1 MASETLRD
9 SGRELGAF
17 LQARR
22 ARIAPESVGIGGAR
36 RRRVRGLRREELAQ
50 LAGISV
56 DYYVRLE
63 QGRANQP
70 SAEVLD
76 ALAGALRLDHTAR
89 AHLVALANRPRA
101 VLPRPAPSPG
111 PITAGLRRVLDGMGE
126 LPAVVIDERLQLLAW
141 NALGSALFGRLDEP
155 AVRDR
160 NQARYLLLDPS
171 AKKTFLDWPERC
183 QEVVALLRHAVGR
196 YPEDS
201 QLAELVAELA
211 EHSADFR
218 ARWAA
223 GDVRMC
229 GVGSKRFW
237 HPVVGPL
244 ELDYE
249 TLHVPPLP
257 GRMGQQLQVFSA
269 APGTEGVEALR
280 RLAEE
285 VNGARGGARDL
296 AVG

>member
-1 MASETLRD
+1 MAADRLRD

-22 ARIAPESVGIGGAR
+22 ARIAPESVGVDGGR
-36 RRRVRGLRREELAQ
+36 RRRVSGLRREELAR

-70 SAEVLD
+70 SPEVLD
-76 ALAGALRLDHTAR
+76 ALARALRLDHTAR
-89 AHLVALANRPRA
+89 AHLTALAGRPRA
-101 VLPRPAPSPG
+101 TAPRPAPSPG
-111 PITAGLRRVLDGMGE
+111 PIRAELRRVLDGLAG
-126 LPAVVIDERLQLLAW
+126 LPAVVLDERLQLLAW
-141 NALGSALFGRLDEP
+141 NALGSALFGGLDEP

-160 NQARYLLLDPS
+160 NQARHLFLDPS
-171 AKKTFLDWPERC
+171 AGETFPDWPDRR

-196 YPEDS
+196 YPEDD

-211 EHSADFR
+211 ERSADFR
-218 ARWAA
+218 TRWAA

-229 GVGSKRFW
+229 GEGSKRFG
-237 HPVVGPL
+237 HPTVGPL

-269 APGTEGVEALR
+269 APGTPGAEALR